1 MDACTAYRMAKNVAI
16 NAAED
21 QPELNA
27 KLRYSYQQKRKGG
40 GCRSKLISVY
50 CESAFLQRLSLC
62 C

>member
-27 KLRYSYQQKRKGG
+27 KLRYSYQQSG
-40 GCRSKLISVY
+40 SKSGK
-50 CESAFLQRLSLC
+50 EEDADRN
-62 C
+62 